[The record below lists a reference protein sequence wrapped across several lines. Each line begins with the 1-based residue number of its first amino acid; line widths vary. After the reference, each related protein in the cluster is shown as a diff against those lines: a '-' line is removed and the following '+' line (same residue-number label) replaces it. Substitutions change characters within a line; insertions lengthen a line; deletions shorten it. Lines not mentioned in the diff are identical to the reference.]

1 MHLSIGKSSLARAAA
16 ATVRPITE
24 TAPKQDTMTGC
35 FVAVNSLRTVKGQKR
50 PAASEDLIRSVEKH
64 GILEPLLL
72 AQTGEQELLLLS
84 GSRRLAAAKAAGLE
98 SVPAT
103 IVCMS
108 AAEASAARREI
119 VRFASTEPQTISAVP
134 EQTTA
139 VGQAMPAWL
148 L

>member
-1 MHLSIGKSSLARAAA
+1 MHVSIGKSSLARAAA

-24 TAPKQDTMTGC
+24 TVPKQDTMTC
-35 FVAVNSLRTVKGQKR
+35 CLVAVDNIRTVKGQKLA
-50 PAASEDLIRSVEKH
+50 AASENLIRSVQKH
-64 GILEPLLL
+64 GVLEPLLL

-84 GSRRLAAAKAAGLE
+84 GSRRLAAAKAAGLD

-108 AAEASAARREI
+108 VAEASAARREI
-119 VRFASTEPQTISAVP
+119 VRFASTEPQTVSATP
-134 EQTTA
+134 EQSTA